1 MEEVEVDSFDCD
13 IRTLVCGNMLGKNIV
28 QVSENSIN
36 IANGETLKVVTK
48 WSPPEGKRGIT
59 VAALN
64 AVHVLVA
71 LGGGA
76 MILLEIDEAG
86 TKLKEI
92 SNTTLDNEISC
103 IDISPVKTSSTV
115 AKADIGVVGMWNEMS
130 VQILSLPKL
139 ETLQKCNFGGETI
152 ARSVLL
158 TTFDNE
164 AHLLIGLGDGNLIR
178 FTCDPSTGELA
189 NRKKIA
195 LGTQPITLTTFRSKQ
210 SQHVLLDAT
219 VRCCIQ
225 LQRQSSLQ

>member
-1 MEEVEVDSFDCD
+1 M
-13 IRTLVCGNMLGKNIV
+13 
-28 QVSENSIN
+28 
-36 IANGETLKVVTK
+36 
-48 WSPPEGKRGIT
+48 
-59 VAALN
+59 
-64 AVHVLVA
+64 
-71 LGGGA
+71 
-76 MILLEIDEAG
+76 
-86 TKLKEI
+86 
-92 SNTTLDNEISC
+92 
-103 IDISPVKTSSTV
+103 

-210 SQHVLLDAT
+210 SQHVFAGCDRP
-219 VRCCIQ
+219 VVVY
-225 LQRQSSLQ
+225 SSNGKVHYSSVNRNDVNVVCPLTPKTSKIASH